1 MKFKSIIGV
10 DVSKSTLD
18 AYLKI
23 NQCHAVFENNE
34 KGYQELV
41 EWVMENSGLILAE
54 ELLFGFE
61 STGIYSSEL
70 ALFLEKHSL
79 PFYII
84 SGLELKRSLGIRRG
98 KSDKADSKDIAEY
111 LYEKQEKI
119 IPTVLPKKVIQ
130 DLKKL
135 FNYRERLVKDRA
147 AYITRIKEYEAVVSE
162 NKLKVYQKSN
172 TEVIACLDKQIE
184 TVEKE
189 IDKLLRKD
197 ELLMNQYKLI
207 NSIKGI
213 GPQTA
218 VALIVLTEG
227 FTLFDSWRKFAS
239 YAGTAPFPNQSG
251 TSYRGRTKTSTLANK
266 RIKTLLTLC
275 AGTAIQYSTEM
286 KTYYKRRTG
295 EGKSKMSTLNIIR
308 NKLIA
313 RAFAVVNRNS
323 SYVDILKYAA

>member
-1 MKFKSIIGV
+1 MKFNSLIGI

-23 NQCHAVFENNE
+23 NQCHAIFDNNE
-34 KGYQELV
+34 QGYQELV
-41 EWVMENSGLILAE
+41 EWVMDNSGLVLAE

-70 ALFLEKHSL
+70 ALFLKKHSL
-79 PFYII
+79 SFYII

-119 IPTVLPKKVIQ
+119 IPTVLPTKTIQ

-147 AYITRIKEYEAVVSE
+147 AYITRIKEYETVVSR
-162 NKLKVYQKSN
+162 NKIKVYQKSH
-172 TEVIACLDKQIE
+172 TAVIACLDKQIE
-184 TVEKE
+184 TVERE
-189 IDKLLRKD
+189 IDRLLHKE
-197 ELLMNQYKLI
+197 ELLLNQYKLI

-218 VALIVLTEG
+218 LALIVLTEG
-227 FTLFDSWRKFAS
+227 FTLFDTWRRFAS

-251 TSYRGRTKTSTLANK
+251 TFRGRTKTSKLANK

-286 KTYYKRRTG
+286 RVYYQRRID

-308 NKLIA
+308 NKLLA

-323 SYVDILKYAA
+323 SYVDTLKYAA

>member
-1 MKFKSIIGV
+1 MKFKSLIGI

-23 NQCHAVFENNE
+23 NQCHAIFDNNE
-34 KGYQELV
+34 QGYQELV
-41 EWVMENSGLILAE
+41 EWVMDNSGLVLAE

-111 LYEKQEKI
+111 LYEKHEKI
-119 IPTVLPKKVIQ
+119 IPTTLPSQTIQ
-130 DLKKL
+130 NLKKL

-147 AYITRIKEYEAVVSE
+147 GYVTRIKEYETVVAR
-162 NKLKVYQKSN
+162 NKIKVYQKSH
-172 TEVIACLDKQIE
+172 TTVIACLDKQIE
-184 TVEKE
+184 TVERE
-189 IDKLLRKD
+189 IDRLLHKE
-197 ELLMNQYKLI
+197 ELLLNQYKLI

-218 VALIVLTEG
+218 LALIVLTEG
-227 FTLFDSWRKFAS
+227 FTLFDTWRRFAS

-251 TSYRGRTKTSTLANK
+251 TFRGRTKTSKLANK

-286 KTYYKRRTG
+286 RVYYQRRIA

-308 NKLIA
+308 NKLLS

-323 SYVDILKYAA
+323 NYIDTLKYAA

>member
-1 MKFKSIIGV
+1 MKFKSFIGI

-18 AYLKI
+18 VYLKT
-23 NQCHAVFENNE
+23 NQCHAIFENNE
-34 KGYQELV
+34 QGHLELV
-41 EWVMENSGLILAE
+41 EWVMENSGLVLAK

-70 ALFLEKHSL
+70 ALFLEKYSL

-111 LYEKQEKI
+111 LYEKQEKLV
-119 IPTVLPKKVIQ
+119 PTVLPSQTIQ

-135 FNYRERLVKDRA
+135 FNYREGLVKDRA
-147 AYITRIKEYEAVVSE
+147 AYITRIKEYETVVSK
-162 NKLKVYQKSN
+162 NKLKVYQKSH
-172 TEVIACLDKQIE
+172 TTVIACLDKQIE
-184 TVEKE
+184 TVERE
-189 IDKLLRKD
+189 IDRLLHKE
-197 ELLMNQYKLI
+197 ELLLNQYNLI
-207 NSIKGI
+207 NSVKGI

-227 FTLFDSWRKFAS
+227 FTLFNSWRKFAS

-251 TSYRGRTKTSTLANK
+251 TFRGTTRTSKLANK

-275 AGTAIQYSTEM
+275 AGTAIQYSPEM
-286 KTYYKRRTG
+286 KIYYQKRVS
-295 EGKSKMSTLNIIR
+295 EGKSKMSTLNVIR
-308 NKLIA
+308 NKLLS
-313 RAFAVVNRNS
+313 RAFAVVNRNTN
-323 SYVDILKYAA
+323 YVDIVKYIN

>member
-1 MKFKSIIGV
+1 MKFKSFIGI
-10 DVSKSTLD
+10 DVSKSTID

-23 NQCHAVFENNE
+23 NQLHAVFDNNE
-34 KGYQELV
+34 EGFKELV
-41 EWVMENSGLILAE
+41 EWVMENSGLVLAE
-54 ELLFGFE
+54 DLFFGFE

-70 ALFLEKHSL
+70 ALFLEKHAL
-79 PFYII
+79 PFYIM

-98 KSDKADSKDIAEY
+98 KSDKSDSKDIAEY

-119 IPTVLPKKVIQ
+119 EPTVLPSQTIQ

-135 FNYRERLVKDRA
+135 FNYRERLVKARA
-147 AYITRIKEYEAVVSE
+147 AFTTRLNEYETIVSQ
-162 NKLKVYQKSN
+162 NKLKVYQKSH
-172 TEVIACLDKQIE
+172 TTVITCLDKQIE
-184 TVEKE
+184 TIEKE
-189 IDKLLRKD
+189 IEKLLHKE
-197 ELLMNQYKLI
+197 ELLLNQYKLL

-218 VALIVLTEG
+218 LALIILTEG
-227 FTLFDSWRKFAS
+227 FTLFNSWRKFAS

-251 TSYRGRTKTSTLANK
+251 TFNGRTKTSKLANK

-286 KTYYKRRTG
+286 KNYYQKRIG

-308 NKLIA
+308 NKLLS

-323 SYVDILKYAA
+323 SYVDTLKYAA

>member
-1 MKFKSIIGV
+1 MKFKSFIGI
-10 DVSKSTLD
+10 DVSKSTID

-23 NQCHAVFENNE
+23 NQHHAVFGNNQE
-34 KGYQELV
+34 GFRELV
-41 EWVMENSGLILAE
+41 EWVMENSGLVLAKH
-54 ELLFGFE
+54 LLFGFE

-70 ALFLEKHSL
+70 ALFLEKHAL
-79 PFYII
+79 PFHIM

-119 IPTVLPKKVIQ
+119 QPTVLPSQTIQ

-135 FNYRERLVKDRA
+135 FNYRERLVKNRA
-147 AYITRIKEYEAVVSE
+147 AFTTRLNEYETIVSG
-162 NKLKVYQKSN
+162 NKIKVYQKSHN
-172 TEVIACLDKQIE
+172 TVIACLDKQIE
-184 TVEKE
+184 TIEKE
-189 IDKLLRKD
+189 IDKLLHKE
-197 ELLMNQYKLI
+197 ELLLNQYMLL

-218 VALIVLTEG
+218 LALIILTEG
-227 FTLFDSWRKFAS
+227 FMLFNSWRNFAS

-251 TSYRGRTKTSTLANK
+251 TFNGRTKTSKLANK

-275 AGTAIQYSTEM
+275 AGTSIQYSTEM
-286 KTYYKRRTG
+286 KNYYQKRIS

-308 NKLIA
+308 NKLLS

-323 SYVDILKYAA
+323 RYVDTLKYAA

>member
-1 MKFKSIIGV
+1 MKFKSLIGI

-18 AYLKI
+18 AYLRI
-23 NQCHAVFENNE
+23 NQCHAVFDNNE
-34 KGYQELV
+34 QGHQELV
-41 EWVMENSGLILAE
+41 EWVMENSGLVLAE
-54 ELLFGFE
+54 ELLFGFG

-70 ALFLEKHSL
+70 ALFLEKHPL

-84 SGLELKRSLGIRRG
+84 PGLELKRSLGIRRG
-98 KSDKADSKDIAEY
+98 KSDKADSKDIAGY
-111 LYEKQEKI
+111 LYEKQEKLV
-119 IPTVLPKKVIQ
+119 PTVLPTKTVQ

-147 AYITRIKEYEAVVSE
+147 AYITRIKEYEGVVSGT
-162 NKLKVYQKSN
+162 KLKVYQKSN
-172 TEVIACLDKQIE
+172 TAVIACLDRQIG
-184 TVEKE
+184 TVERE
-189 IDKLLRKD
+189 IDRLLHKDKLL
-197 ELLMNQYKLI
+197 LNQYKLI

-218 VALIVLTEG
+218 VALIVSTEG

-251 TSYRGRTKTSTLANK
+251 TYRGRTRTSKLANK

-275 AGTAIQYSTEM
+275 AGTAIQYSTGM
-286 KTYYKRRTG
+286 KTYYNRRIE

-308 NKLIA
+308 NKLLA

-323 SYVDILKYAA
+323 SYVDTLKYAA

>member
-1 MKFKSIIGV
+1 MKFKSLIGI

-23 NQCHAVFENNE
+23 NQCHAVFDNNQ

-79 PFYII
+79 PFYIL

-119 IPTVLPKKVIQ
+119 IPTTLPKKTIQ

-147 AYITRIKEYEAVVSE
+147 AYKTRIKEYEAVVSG
-162 NKLKVYQKSN
+162 NKLKAYQKSN
-172 TEVIACLDKQIE
+172 TEVIACLDKQVE

-189 IDKLLRKD
+189 IEKLLHKD
-197 ELLMNQYKLI
+197 DLLLNQYKLI

-213 GPQTA
+213 GAQTA

-239 YAGTAPFPNQSG
+239 YAGIAPFPNQSG
-251 TSYRGRTKTSTLANK
+251 TFRGRTKTSKLANK
-266 RIKTLLTLC
+266 RIKALLTLC
-275 AGTAIQYSTEM
+275 AGTAVQYSTEM
-286 KTYYKRRTG
+286 KAYYKRRTD

-308 NKLIA
+308 NKLLA

-323 SYVDILKYAA
+323 DYVDTLKYAA

>member
-1 MKFKSIIGV
+1 MKFKSVIGI

-23 NQCHAVFENNE
+23 NHCHAVFDNN
-34 KGYQELV
+34 KQGYQDLV
-41 EWVMENSGLILAE
+41 EWVMENSGLVLAE

-119 IPTVLPKKVIQ
+119 VPTVLPKKTIQ

-147 AYITRIKEYEAVVSE
+147 AYITRIKEYEEVVSG

-172 TEVIACLDKQIE
+172 TDVIACFDKQIE
-184 TVEKE
+184 IVERE
-189 IDKLLRKD
+189 IDKLLHKD
-197 ELLMNQYKLI
+197 DLLLNQYKLI

-251 TSYRGRTKTSTLANK
+251 TYRGRTKTSKLANK

-286 KTYYKRRTG
+286 KTYYTRRIN

-308 NKLIA
+308 NKLLA

-323 SYVDILKYAA
+323 NYVDTLKYAA

>member
-1 MKFKSIIGV
+1 MKFKSFIGI

-23 NQCHAVFENNE
+23 NQSHAIFQNDE
-34 KGYQELV
+34 KGYRELV
-41 EWVMENSGLILAE
+41 EWVMENSGLVLAKD
-54 ELLFGFE
+54 LLFGFE

-70 ALFLEKHSL
+70 ALFLEKHAL
-79 PFYII
+79 PFYIM

-98 KSDKADSKDIAEY
+98 KSDKADSKDIAQY

-119 IPTVLPKKVIQ
+119 EPTVLPSQTIQ

-135 FNYRERLVKDRA
+135 FNYRERLVKERA
-147 AYITRIKEYEAVVSE
+147 AFKTRLTEYETIVSK
-162 NKLKVYQKSN
+162 NRLKVYQKSH
-172 TEVIACLDKQIE
+172 TTVIACLDKQIE
-184 TVEKE
+184 TIEKE
-189 IDKLLRKD
+189 IEKLIHSE
-197 ELLMNQYKLI
+197 ELLLNQYKLI
-207 NSIKGI
+207 NSIKGV

-218 VALIVLTEG
+218 LALIVLTEG
-227 FTLFDSWRKFAS
+227 FTKFSSWRKFAS

-251 TSYRGRTKTSTLANK
+251 TFNGRTKTSKLANK
-266 RIKTLLTLC
+266 RIKTLLTMC

-286 KTYYKRRTG
+286 KNYYQKRIG

-308 NKLIA
+308 NKLLS

-323 SYVDILKYAA
+323 NYVDTLKYAA

>member
-1 MKFKSIIGV
+1 MKFKSFIGI
-10 DVSKSTLD
+10 DVSKSTID

-23 NQCHAVFENNE
+23 NHCHAIFENNQE
-34 KGYQELV
+34 GYEELV
-41 EWVMENSGLILAE
+41 EWVMENSGLVLGK

-70 ALFLEKHSL
+70 AMFLEKHGL
-79 PFYII
+79 PFFII

-119 IPTVLPKKVIQ
+119 TPTVLPSQTIQ

-135 FNYRERLVKDRA
+135 FNYRERLVRDRA
-147 AYITRIKEYEAVVSE
+147 AFITRLKEYETIVSK
-162 NKLKVYQKSN
+162 NNIKVYQKSH
-172 TEVIACLDKQIE
+172 TTVIACLDKQIKMIE
-184 TVEKE
+184 GE
-189 IDKLLRKD
+189 IDKLLHKE
-197 ELLMNQYKLI
+197 ELLLSQYKLI

-218 VALIVLTEG
+218 LALIVLTEG
-227 FTLFDSWRKFAS
+227 FTLFSSWRKFAS
-239 YAGTAPFPNQSG
+239 YAGIAPFPNQSG
-251 TSYRGRTKTSTLANK
+251 TYKGKTKTSQLANK

-275 AGTAIQYSTEM
+275 ASTSIQYSTEM
-286 KTYYKRRTG
+286 KNYYQRRLA
-295 EGKSKMSTLNIIR
+295 EGKNKMSSLNIIR
-308 NKLIA
+308 NKLLA

-323 SYVDILKYAA
+323 NYVDTLKYAS

>member
-1 MKFKSIIGV
+1 MKYKSLIGI

-18 AYLKI
+18 VYLKSI
-23 NQCHAVFENNE
+23 HLHSVFSNNE
-34 KGYQELV
+34 LGYQELI
-41 EWVMENSGLILAE
+41 EWVMENSGLVLVD

-61 STGIYSSEL
+61 CTGIYSSEL

-111 LYEKQEKI
+111 LYEKQDKI
-119 IPTVLPKKVIQ
+119 IPTVLPSKIVQ

-147 AYITRIKEYEAVVSE
+147 AYITRIKEYEEIVSGS
-162 NKLKVYQKSN
+162 KLKVYQKSN
-172 TEVIACLDKQIE
+172 TAVIACLDRQ
-184 TVEKE
+184 VEMVEQE
-189 IDKLLRKD
+189 IDRILKRDSLL
-197 ELLMNQYKLI
+197 LNQYRLL

-218 VALIVLTEG
+218 IALIVLTEG
-227 FTLFDSWRKFAS
+227 FTLFHTWRKFAS

-251 TSYRGRTKTSTLANK
+251 TFKGRTKTSQLANK
-266 RIKTLLTLC
+266 RMKTLLTLC
-275 AGTAIQYSTEM
+275 AGTAIQYSAEM
-286 KTYYKRRTG
+286 KVYYQRRI
-295 EGKSKMSTLNIIR
+295 EKGKSKMSTLNIIR
-308 NKLIA
+308 NKLLA
-313 RAFAVVNRNS
+313 RAFAVINRNS
-323 SYVDILKYAA
+323 NYIDTLKYVA